1 MGSGWTTGATQL
13 AAPPDRHGHAPHPT
27 AGRLGTVGGLALR
40 APVQFGPG
48 LGSSVPSLV
57 CGASGRA
64 GREALHKHTV
74 FFFEAYERLS
84 MS

>member
-1 MGSGWTTGATQL
+1 MVWLDHSGHAGGRPSRQTQARPPPHRRQAGDSGW
-13 AAPPDRHGHAPHPT
+13 
-27 AGRLGTVGGLALR
+27 AGSPR
-40 APVQFGPG
+40 FGPIWPR
-48 LGSSVPSLV
+48 LGSSFPSLV
-57 CGASGRA
+57 GRASERA